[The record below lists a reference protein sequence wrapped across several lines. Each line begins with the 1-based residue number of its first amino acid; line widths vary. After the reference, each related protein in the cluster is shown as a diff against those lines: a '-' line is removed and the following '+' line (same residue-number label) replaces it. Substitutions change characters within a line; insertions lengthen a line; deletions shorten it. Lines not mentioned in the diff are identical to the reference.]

1 MATLDSRSAP
11 SSRIENAVERELARR
26 RRLLRLYLLLLL
38 IPLGIAAWFL
48 VVGRSDHELFQET
61 VEQRVAPV
69 EERYQQIV
77 PKLEQVETLDRALP
91 VVEKAAEQ
99 LQAQEKQ
106 VETLAQQVREITP
119 VVEEIQVKQASLLR
133 VMESPPPEVRELTAR
148 LAAVERNLAG
158 YQRLSTQLVEQEQR
172 LAVMER
178 QQRQVVL
185 DLKEV
190 ETKVQRQPGP
200 IPGFNVIDLQ
210 KLNERIRALEAGTG
224 DLKRDFTRLQVDIR
238 ERRPPG

>member
-11 SSRIENAVERELARR
+11 TSRIESAVERELARR

-48 VVGRSDHELFQET
+48 VVGRSDHEIFRQT

-69 EERYQQIV
+69 EERYQQIA
-77 PKLEQVETLDRALP
+77 PRLAQVETLDRALP

-99 LQAQEKQ
+99 LQAQERQ
-106 VETLAQQVREITP
+106 VATLEQQVREITP

-133 VMESPPPEVRELTAR
+133 VMESPPAEVRELTSR

-158 YQRLSTQLVEQEQR
+158 VQRLSTQLVEQEQR

-190 ETKVQRQPGP
+190 EDKVRRQPGP
-200 IPGFNVIDLQ
+200 IPGFNGMELQ
-210 KLNERIRALEAGTG
+210 KLNERVRSLEQGTG
-224 DLKRDFTRLQVDIR
+224 DLRKEFSRLQVDVR